1 VSRVVVVGGGPAGL
15 AAAIA
20 LKQTVVRDVVV
31 LERDARAGGVPRHC
45 DHTGFG
51 LRDLHRVLTGPA
63 YAARYVAAAGRAGVD
78 VRTETSATGW
88 AAPRSLDDTRPRGV
102 ERLDADAVVLA
113 TGCRER
119 PRSARLVPGT
129 RPLGI
134 FTTGAL
140 QQLVH
145 LKHARPGRRAV
156 VVGAEHVS
164 FSAVMT
170 LAEAGCRTVAM
181 VTEHSRHQTYAPLKW
196 IAARTTPILTSRRI
210 ADIRGRE
217 RVEAVALDD
226 GRVLECDTVV
236 FTGDWIPDHEL
247 ALRGGLTMDDGTR
260 GPAVDQLGRTSVP
273 GVFATGNLVH
283 AAETADV
290 AAVGGRL
297 VACHVA
303 RFLESRTWTRDQ
315 VPMACGPPLRWVWP
329 TAIDPAAPP
338 PRQFIL
344 RVAALVRGAT
354 LVVTQGTTVLLRR
367 RIGHAVPN
375 SSIRVPGAWAAHAAP
390 GAPLRWTLGG

>member
-1 VSRVVVVGGGPAGL
+1 VVVGGGPAGL
-15 AAAIA
+15 SAAIT
-20 LKQTVVRDVVV
+20 LKDAGTREVVV
-31 LERDARAGGVPRHC
+31 LERDAQAGGVPRHC

-51 LRDLHRVLTGPA
+51 LRDLRRMLRGPA
-63 YAARYVAAAGRAGVD
+63 YAERYVGRAQRAGVD
-78 VRTETSATGW
+78 VRVETTATGW
-88 AAPRSLDDTRPRGV
+88 AGPTSLEVTSPRGV

-145 LKHARPGRRAV
+145 LQHVRPGRRAV

-170 LAEAGCRTVAM
+170 LAEAACETVAM
-181 VTEHSRHQTYAPLKW
+181 VTEHPRHQTYAPLRW
-196 IAARTTPILTSRRI
+196 IAARATPILTSRRV
-210 ADIRGRE
+210 ADVRGRE

-226 GRVLECDTVV
+226 GRILDCDTVV

-247 ALRGGLTMDDGTR
+247 ARRGNLAMDDGTR
-260 GPAVDQLGRTSVP
+260 GPAVDQCGRTSEP
-273 GVFATGNLVH
+273 GVFAIGNLVH

-297 VACHVA
+297 VAAHVA
-303 RFLESRTWTRDQ
+303 RFLETGVWTADAT
-315 VPMACGPPLRWVWP
+315 PMGCEAPLRWVWP
-329 TAIDPAAPP
+329 TTLDASTPP
-338 PRQFIL
+338 PSQFIL
-344 RVAALVRGAT
+344 RVAELVGSAT
-354 LVVTQGTTVLLRR
+354 LVVTQDTTVLLRR
-367 RIGHAVPN
+367 RIGDAVPN
-375 SSIRVPGAWAAHAAP
+375 RSIRVPGAWAAQAAP
-390 GAPLRWTLGG
+390 AAPLRWTLGG